1 MKESGTPFFLTG
13 GTALSRFY
21 YNHRYSDDLDFF
33 IHNDDKYAHHVQ
45 TILSLLTQS
54 ENISI
59 DLSQISL
66 EEKFTRIIVT
76 DQLDKE
82 TELQI
87 DFVNDVANHYG
98 RFFEHPEAGKIDGW
112 ENILTNKLTALFRS
126 EPKDVADIWTIA
138 KNQSF
143 HWEEI
148 VLAAKSKEA
157 GIEPE
162 IIYRIL
168 KSFPVS
174 SIEPIKWVKKPDSTT
189 FMNELGVIADDILY
203 GEQNSLQL

>member
-21 YNHRYSDDLDFF
+21 YNHRYSEDLDFF
-33 IHNDDKYAHHVQ
+33 VQNDEDYSYYVKS
-45 TILSLLTQS
+45 IISDIKKS
-54 ENISI
+54 EKISI
-59 DLSQISL
+59 DLSQVSIG
-66 EEKFTRIIVT
+66 ETFTRLIVT
-76 DQLDKE
+76 DLLNKNV
-82 TELQI
+82 ELQI
-87 DFVNDVANHYG
+87 DFINDVASHEG
-98 RFFEHPEAGKIDGW
+98 GFIDHPEAGRIDGW

-126 EPKDVADIWTIA
+126 EPKDVVDIWTIA

-143 HWEEI
+143 NWREI
-148 VLAAKSKEA
+148 VLAAKFKEA

-174 SIEPIKWVKKPDSTT
+174 SIEPIKWVEKPDSTAFT
-189 FMNELGVIADDILY
+189 NELSIIAEDILF
-203 GEQNSLQL
+203 GEQNSLHL